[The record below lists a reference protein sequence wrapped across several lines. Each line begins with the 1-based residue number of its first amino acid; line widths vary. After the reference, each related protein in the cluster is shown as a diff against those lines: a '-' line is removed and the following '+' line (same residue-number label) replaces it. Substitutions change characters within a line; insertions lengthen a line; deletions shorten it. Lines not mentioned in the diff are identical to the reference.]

1 MLFVSHCIYSHIL
14 LLVYLSQTKQC
25 GLFEGFIIH
34 FTAFK
39 AWSKRFDHFTLPQQ
53 RPIKPTKT
61 YRSYYKIYGKKYQEI
76 SRFQFP
82 IKIPSPNSLSFS
94 YIKT

>member
-39 AWSKRFDHFTLPQQ
+39 AWSKRFDHFTLPHTNT
-53 RPIKPTKT
+53 RVIIKYMERSTKK
-61 YRSYYKIYGKKYQEI
+61 SAD
-76 SRFQFP
+76 SNF
-82 IKIPSPNSLSFS
+82 L
-94 YIKT
+94 